1 MSPGGRAG
9 GGESLAPETASA
21 DSSGNWD
28 TTEAAHLQ
36 ICRFPKNSEAPTLQ
50 CLICMK
56 IKICLQLDS
65 ATSLH
70 TRASAHTGE
79 GREGLGEPAVWGA
92 FPLGHPLSARVPG
105 RGREHTRHCL
115 PSPERCHPGGQPGVS
130 TTVGTSPSRVCFPA
144 SEGLILP
151 LGNGFSL

>member
-9 GGESLAPETASA
+9 GGESNAGVSRAETVSA
-21 DSSGNWD
+21 DSSGNRD

-36 ICRFPKNSEAPTLQ
+36 ICRFQ

-70 TRASAHTGE
+70 TRARA
-79 GREGLGEPAVWGA
+79 GRGRGACGLGRLPTW
-92 FPLGHPLSARVPG
+92 HPLFERVLG
-105 RGREHTRHCL
+105 RGREHARHGL
-115 PSPERCHPGGQPGVS
+115 PSLQDGV
-130 TTVGTSPSRVCFPA
+130 TRAASR
-144 SEGLILP
+144 G
-151 LGNGFSL
+151 

>member
-9 GGESLAPETASA
+9 GGESNAGVSRAETVSA
-21 DSSGNWD
+21 DSSGNRD

-70 TRASAHTGE
+70 TRARA
-79 GREGLGEPAVWGA
+79 GRGRGACGLGRLPTW
-92 FPLGHPLSARVPG
+92 HPLFERVLG
-105 RGREHTRHCL
+105 RGREHARHGL
-115 PSPERCHPGGQPGVS
+115 PSLQDGV
-130 TTVGTSPSRVCFPA
+130 TRAASR
-144 SEGLILP
+144 G
-151 LGNGFSL
+151 